1 MTGLETSWFHPS
13 LVFFLLGTI
22 MALWVWHRFTFR
34 RGLQVFS
41 MNLYIVLFWLASLKG
56 RPDWPVDFFLFSDP
70 LLALVH
76 TLAGRVLIDLLLV
89 SLAFIVLAAITG
101 RVFCSHLCPLGTLID
116 ISDHQLGRTQG
127 AKQNREDYCRVRKAK
142 FVFLLVMLLSA
153 LCGFNLLG
161 LGDPMVIFTRF
172 AATVF
177 FPVVMLL
184 EDLSLKVLRPISDWA
199 GLLEVTY
206 FELILPSFEGAL
218 IMAALLALFLLL
230 GRLQPRFWCRHIC
243 PLGAL
248 LGWVGRWA
256 PYRRRVSDACSECNV
271 CTRECPV
278 GAIHNNGVKT
288 DRSECIVCLRCVHI
302 CPENAVSFSFQPK
315 NPAMDLP
322 GVEINRRTFI
332 GGTLGGLAMTLS
344 MRSDILHHSEA
355 FLPLPLRH
363 QGLIRPPGALP
374 EAEFLRRCARC
385 GECMRAC
392 PTNTLQ
398 PDWYRA
404 GLEGLWAPRMNLRH
418 AACDQNCNVC
428 GLVCP
433 TESIRPLNLTE
444 RRHARVGVAIIVR
457 DKCLPWA
464 QDQKCLICEEQ
475 CPYKAIVF
483 QKDNQHR
490 FDLPV
495 VKASKCNGC
504 GQCEDKCPVKGDSAI
519 VVTPHGELRLSKGS
533 YVEECRSRGLVFEA
547 KDQGRNEFWL
557 DDGELSLQAPHDPS
571 KKILRSLEKL
581 LENRDTHH

>member
-1 MTGLETSWFHPS
+1 MTYLETSWFHPS
-13 LVFFLLGTI
+13 LVLFLLGTI
-22 MALWVWHRFTFR
+22 LALWVWNRFTFR

-41 MNLYIVLFWLASLKG
+41 MNLFVVLLWLASLKG

-76 TLAGRVLIDLLLV
+76 TLAGRVLVGLLLV
-89 SLAFIVLAAITG
+89 SLTFIVLTVITG
-101 RVFCSHLCPLGTLID
+101 RIFCSHLCPLGILFD
-116 ISDHQLGRTQG
+116 ISDHHFGRRQE
-127 AKQNREDYCRVRKAK
+127 AKQNREEYRRARKAK
-142 FVFLLVMLLSA
+142 FVLLLVMLWAA
-153 LCGFNLLG
+153 LCGINLLG
-161 LGDPMVIFTRF
+161 FGDPIVIFTRF

-177 FPVVMLL
+177 YPVVILF
-184 EDLSLKVLRPISDWA
+184 EDLGLQVLRPISDWA
-199 GLLEVTY
+199 GWLEMTY
-206 FELILPSFEGAL
+206 FELILPSFEGAF
-218 IMAALLALFLLL
+218 IMGLLLALLFFL
-230 GRLQPRFWCRHIC
+230 GCLQPRFWCRHIC

-248 LGWVGRWA
+248 LCWMGKWA
-256 PYRRRVSDACSECNV
+256 PYRRRVSDACNECNL
-271 CTRECPV
+271 CTRECPT
-278 GAIHNNGVKT
+278 GAIHQNGVKT
-288 DRSECIVCLRCVHI
+288 DRSECIVCLKCVHI

-315 NPAMDLP
+315 NLSMDLP

-332 GGTLGGLAMTLS
+332 WGSLGGLAVGLGI
-344 MRSDILHHSEA
+344 RADILHPSEA
-355 FLPLPLRH
+355 FMPLSLRH

-374 EAEFLRRCARC
+374 EPEFLRRCTRC

-433 TESIRPLNLTE
+433 TESIRPLKLTE
-444 RRHARVGVAIIVR
+444 RRYARVGIAIILR

-464 QDQKCLICEEQ
+464 QDQRCLICEEQ

-483 QKDNQHR
+483 IQDNQHR

-495 VKASKCNGC
+495 VEDYKCNGC

-519 VVTPHGELRLSKGS
+519 KVTPHGELRLSNGS
-533 YVEECRSRGLVFEA
+533 YLEECRSQGLVFEP
-547 KDQGRNEFWL
+547 KDQDRNEFRL
-557 DDGELSLQAPHDPS
+557 DDGRPPLSSP
-571 KKILRSLEKL
+571 
-581 LENRDTHH
+581 